1 MADLEVIKSL
11 GEGESIAMMM
21 MMMMMINIMM
31 MRLLKLGATKI
42 FMNIDIWERTFLHA
56 YKFSFVNESVLPQ
69 GIF

>member
-21 MMMMMINIMM
+21 MMMMNNM